1 MATAQDCSA
10 FARARGQLAR
20 TIAAMSR
27 PPATSRKV
35 GRVLVLLALFLV
47 CLRATQTALA
57 LLGAGAVPFP
67 RFYCGNMGTQ
77 LARRTQG

>member
-10 FARARGQLAR
+10 FARARGELAR

-57 LLGAGAVPFP
+57 LLGAGAFP